1 MSKSKMI
8 MEKSNPFI
16 KLLFLHKC
24 KKLIDKYE
32 NSSVFG
38 GRISSKSLLID
49 IIKSS
54 STYKYFLLGLNPNE
68 IDLRCHLL
76 LEDIIWHE
84 LHMKQYYLPDGGI
97 DLYNYGASMRGVHD
111 ECLIWLL
118 RNKHISQK
126 DFDKKV
132 YERDCELIFLNK
144 CNMRKA

>member
-1 MSKSKMI
+1 M
-8 MEKSNPFI
+8 
-16 KLLFLHKC
+16 LFLDKC

-32 NSSVFG
+32 NSSIFR
-38 GRISSKSLLID
+38 GRISSKSHLID

-54 STYKYFLLGLNPNE
+54 STYKYFLHGLKLDE
-68 IDLRCHLL
+68 SDLKCHLL

-84 LHMKQYYLPDGGI
+84 LHTKQYYLPDGGT
-97 DLYNYGASMRGVHD
+97 DMYNYGASLRGVHD

-132 YERDCELIFLNK
+132 YERDCELIFLNNS
-144 CNMRKA
+144 NMRKA